1 MTASVQ
7 PHPGEGRGPKAE
19 HPISGRR
26 PTLLNPALL
35 GPGLRRGGTLWVVA
49 VAFTGW
55 ATQALATPP
64 GGVPPRSGLTPI
76 ELALLVAAAFGVFL
90 IRRALRK
97 RFLKR
102 PPKD

>member
-1 MTASVQ
+1 LD
-7 PHPGEGRGPKAE
+7 PRF
-19 HPISGRR
+19 
-26 PTLLNPALL
+26 
-35 GPGLRRGGTLWVVA
+35 RRGGTVGA
-49 VAFTGW
+49 VAIAITGW
-55 ATQALATPP
+55 ATQSLATPS
-64 GGVPPRSGLTPI
+64 GSVPPRPGLTPI

>member
-1 MTASVQ
+1 MSA
-7 PHPGEGRGPKAE
+7 
-19 HPISGRR
+19 
-26 PTLLNPALL
+26 
-35 GPGLRRGGTLWVVA
+35 GLI
-49 VAFTGW
+49 
-55 ATQALATPP
+55 TQALATPI
-64 GGVPPRSGLTPI
+64 GGVPSQRPGLSPI

>member
-1 MTASVQ
+1 M
-7 PHPGEGRGPKAE
+7 
-19 HPISGRR
+19 R
-26 PTLLNPALL
+26 PPFQRPLLDPRF
-35 GPGLRRGGTLWVVA
+35 RRGGTVGA
-49 VAFTGW
+49 VAIVLVGW
-55 ATQALATPP
+55 TTQALATPP
-64 GGVPPRSGLTPI
+64 GSVPPRPGLTPI

>member
-1 MTASVQ
+1 MSA
-7 PHPGEGRGPKAE
+7 GL
-19 HPISGRR
+19 IS
-26 PTLLNPALL
+26 
-35 GPGLRRGGTLWVVA
+35 
-49 VAFTGW
+49 
-55 ATQALATPP
+55 QALATPI